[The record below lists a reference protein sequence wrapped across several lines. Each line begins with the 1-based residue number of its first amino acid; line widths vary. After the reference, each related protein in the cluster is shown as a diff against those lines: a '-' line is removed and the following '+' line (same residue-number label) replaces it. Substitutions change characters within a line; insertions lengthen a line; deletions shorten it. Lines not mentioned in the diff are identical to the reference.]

1 MIYNMKF
8 KYDKI
13 KLDEFEYEHNQNQS
27 KKHYT
32 NNIYHITL
40 IKID

>member
-13 KLDEFEYEHNQNQS
+13 KLDEFEYEHPF
-27 KKHYT
+27 
-32 NNIYHITL
+32 
-40 IKID
+40 IKINQKNIIQIIYTI